1 MMPSIPVPAL
11 LWLSVKRGSFCTQ
24 RSDLSCHVAKWPA
37 SGQRF
42 VTLPGSRVTSHEG
55 LDCFIL
61 LRAAWAARS
70 PFCRYLYVVG
80 LVYLDQKPHCLALSR
95 LHTRPVWDFD
105 LQVFPGTA
113 SGLLCTCKRWPFAKE
128 ALNSASSM
136 QTELTMSHELISLS
150 TAWGSRFADLDAHGE
165 PWFATLMLQPRRP
178 LRDFWVACVVS
189 TLHRLPLVCKA
200 CKAGHFQDGLV
211 TYSLR
216 STSTIWHPGKCDL
229 RWGLCTLVA
238 THLKLLLCVSLL
250 YFACCDILCL

>member
-1 MMPSIPVPAL
+1 MPSIPVPAL

-178 LRDFWVACVVS
+178 LRDF
-189 TLHRLPLVCKA
+189 
-200 CKAGHFQDGLV
+200 
-211 TYSLR
+211 
-216 STSTIWHPGKCDL
+216 
-229 RWGLCTLVA
+229 
-238 THLKLLLCVSLL
+238 
-250 YFACCDILCL
+250 